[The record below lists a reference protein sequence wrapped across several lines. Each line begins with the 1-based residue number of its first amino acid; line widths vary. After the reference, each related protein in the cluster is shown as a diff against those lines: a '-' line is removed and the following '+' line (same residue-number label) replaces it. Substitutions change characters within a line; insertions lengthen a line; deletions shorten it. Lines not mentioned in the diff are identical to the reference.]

1 MKVLGNGVALLGGL
15 CAVLLVSCGK
25 SEKARTPG
33 RGEGAARQVRVARTE
48 LRPMERAV
56 QVVGT
61 LSAHDEATVA
71 AQVAGQ
77 IEKFHVDLGD
87 RVAANQ
93 EMALID
99 TTSYEALARASA
111 ANLAKATAAAA
122 NASRNLKRIQDLQRD
137 QIASSSE
144 LDQAT
149 ADAASAS
156 AEVKAVE

>member
-48 LRPMERAV
+48 LRPMERTV

-61 LSAHDEATVA
+61 LSAHDEATMA

-77 IEKFHVDLGD
+77 IEKSHVDVGD
-87 RVAANQ
+87 RVTAG
-93 EMALID
+93 EELALID
-99 TTSYEALARASA
+99 TTSYEALARLSAANLTKAIASA
-111 ANLAKATAAAA
+111 ANAAQ
-122 NASRNLKRIQDLQRD
+122 NLKRVQELQK
-137 QIASSSE
+137 E
-144 LDQAT
+144 
-149 ADAASAS
+149 
-156 AEVKAVE
+156 K